1 MGMDV
6 YGSKPKNVKGEY
18 FRNNV
23 WYWHPLWD
31 YCCEVAPDITS
42 RTQDGHSNSGDGL
55 NGYYSIKLAKAL
67 QSEVDSSRTQFYMK
81 AFETF
86 KENAP
91 LEDCYCVKA
100 EMAQGLKD
108 VVELDGYVENDCK
121 ICNNTK
127 KRESS
132 ITWYNFTVENVVEFI
147 EFLENCGGFQI
158 C

>member
-6 YGSKPKNVKGEY
+6 YGNKPKNSKGEY

-31 YCCEVAPDITS
+31 YCCEVAPDITKDV
-42 RTQDGHSNSGDGL
+42 TYGHSNSGDGL
-55 NGYYSIKLAKAL
+55 NGYQSIQLAKAL
-67 QSEVDSSRTQFYMK
+67 KVEIDAGRTESYRLLVEEK
-81 AFETF
+81 

-91 LEDCYCVKA
+91 LEDCYCVVSMVYGI
-100 EMAQGLKD
+100 EIII
-108 VVELDGYVENDCK
+108 NDECK
-121 ICNNTK
+121 VCKGTRKIP
-127 KRESS
+127 SS
-132 ITWYNFTVENVVEFI
+132 LSWYNFTVENVVEFI